1 MGDSYCVQGLFANC
15 KAKSSLTLTAPSLSL
30 SRRHTFS
37 SMAKSSDDKYTD
49 PELRDKIKEEVKA
62 GDKGGEPGQW
72 SARKAQMMAKEY
84 KAQGGGYTTDKKD
97 DKAQHL
103 DEWTEEKWQTKDGDE
118 NARSED
124 GTHRYLPKRAWDD
137 MTEEE
142 KEATDKKK
150 LKGSKAGN
158 QHVDNTPKAK
168 KARKDVAESHGKK
181 EGEDDDDNGENESE
195 DEDENEDE
203 DEELADDDEVEVEEK
218 EEEEDEEDDGPE
230 EGASEEEEK
239 EEVEAGEEE
248 EEVEEGAQDA
258 GEGEGDSEQA
268 ADDGE
273 DEVEVDEEEE
283 EGGDGDEDAF
293 VPDDE

>member
-30 SRRHTFS
+30 SRRHTLS

-158 QHVDNTPKAK
+158 QYVDNTPKAK

-181 EGEDDDDNGENESE
+181 EG
-195 DEDENEDE
+195 
-203 DEELADDDEVEVEEK
+203 
-218 EEEEDEEDDGPE
+218 EEDEEDDGPE

-293 VPDDE
+293 VPDNE